1 MPPARQNAHTVD
13 RPTLD
18 SVADELY
25 GLLPAEFTAT
35 RTAREKEARAGGDRD
50 LANQIHALG
59 KPTTVAWLANQ
70 LVREHDDEIGP
81 LLELGEALRE
91 ATEVLS
97 GEDLRRLSQQ
107 QHQLV
112 AALVRQARRGAAAAG
127 QRVGED
133 AARGLE
139 ETLRAALADPELAE
153 QLAGG
158 RLTEGLRP
166 SGFAPGAAD
175 QAPPTS
181 RAKQPTKV
189 AKPSSRSTARGTT
202 GRTKADPD
210 PEARERRRLAERLE
224 RAEAQ
229 ASAAREAADAAG
241 AARDEAR
248 ARLDQ
253 AAAVNEAAADTVRRL
268 RDELA
273 TATDEQAGADRER
286 RTAQA
291 AAEKAERV
299 ARDAE
304 RRLADVT
311 ARRDRL
317 AEELAQSPG

>member
-1 MPPARQNAHTVD
+1 M
-13 RPTLD
+13 PTLD
-18 SVADELY
+18 TVADELY

-35 RTAREKEARAGGDRD
+35 RTAREKEARADGDRD
-50 LANQIHALG
+50 LAKQIHALG

-70 LVREHDDEIGP
+70 LVREHGDEIGP

-112 AALVRQARRGAAAAG
+112 AALVKQARRSAAAAG

-139 ETLRAALADPELAE
+139 ETLRAALADPDLAE
-153 QLAGG
+153 QLAEG
-158 RLTEGLRP
+158 RLTEGFRP
-166 SGFAPGAAD
+166 SGFAPGTGD

-181 RAKQPTKV
+181 RAKQPTKA
-189 AKPSSRSTARGTT
+189 AKPSSRSAGGGTA

-210 PEARERRRLAERLE
+210 PEARERRRRAERLE
-224 RAEAQ
+224 RAEAE
-229 ASAAREAADAAG
+229 ATAAREAADAAG
-241 AARDEAR
+241 AARDDAR
-248 ARLDQ
+248 ERLDRST
-253 AAAVNEAAADTVRRL
+253 AAAEAAADTVRRL

-286 RTAQA
+286 RTAQT

-317 AEELAQSPG
+317 AGELAQ